1 MTGGVISWRGMRA
14 LWRGLPRAFLP
25 RTLFGRSLL
34 IVMTPILL
42 IQIVSPFLFFD
53 RHWTKMTGRLAVGV
67 AGEISFLVDRVE
79 ADPLRENFPETAD
92 IARKYFDIDPR
103 WIPGGRLDPE
113 PTHYSIWE
121 PFVSEIFAAY
131 LYEKVRR
138 PLDIMIDREEK
149 WIRVRI
155 ALDGGVLELM
165 VPQGRLF
172 SSSGHIFLLWMTG
185 ISAVLLGVAVLF
197 LRNQVRPI
205 RKLAIAA
212 ERFGK
217 GRDVAGFKP
226 EGATEVRQAGR
237 SFIEMR
243 DRIRRQIEQRT
254 AMLAGVSHDL
264 RTPLTRMKLQT
275 AMMGGGPDVEA
286 LTEDIRTM
294 ERMIGGYLDFVR
306 GEGDE
311 AAEDTDLG
319 ALAEKVVQD
328 ARRADGETEVS
339 AAIEQGIVMPLRP
352 LAIERCLTNLIGNA
366 RRHARSTVWVSVRR
380 LGQGAGDGKG
390 VEIVIDDDGPGIP
403 ENRYEDVF
411 RPFYRVDSSRN
422 IDTGGVGLGLP
433 IARDIVHAHGG
444 KITLG
449 KSPQG
454 GLRVLVELPE

>member
-1 MTGGVISWRGMRA
+1 MRWNPKA
-14 LWRGLPRAFLP
+14 LFP

-42 IQIVSPFLFFD
+42 IQIVSPFIFFD
-53 RHWTKMTGRLAVGV
+53 RHWTKMTGRLAAGV
-67 AGEISFLVDRVE
+67 AGEIALLAERVE
-79 ADPLRENFPETAD
+79 KDSSPSHLMDLND
-92 IARKYFDIDPR
+92 MARRTLDLDVR
-103 WIPGGRLDPE
+103 WVPGGRLE
-113 PTHYSIWE
+113 HEAVHYRTWE
-121 PFVSEIFAAY
+121 PFVSEILA
-131 LYEKVRR
+131 EQMRERVGR
-138 PLDIMIDREEK
+138 PFDIMVDRWEK
-149 WIRVRI
+149 WIRVRV
-155 ALDGGVLELM
+155 LLTGGVLEVM
-165 VPQGRLF
+165 APQGRLF

-237 SFIEMR
+237 AFLEMR

-275 AMMGGGPDVEA
+275 AMMGNGPDVEA
-286 LTEDIRTM
+286 LADDIRTM

-311 AAEDTDLG
+311 AAEETDLS
-319 ALAEKVVQD
+319 ALAEKIVQD
-328 ARRADGETEVS
+328 ARRAGAPV
-339 AAIEQGIVMPLRP
+339 AARIERGIILPLRP
-352 LAIERCLTNLIGNA
+352 LAIERCLSNLLGNA
-366 RRHARSTVWVSVRR
+366 RRYARSIVQLEISRS
-380 LGQGAGDGKG
+380 ADGIQIL
-390 VEIVIDDDGPGIP
+390 VDDDGPGIP
-403 ENRYEDVF
+403 PERYEDVF
-411 RPFYRVDSSRN
+411 KPFYRVDSSRN

-433 IARDIVHAHGG
+433 IAREVAHAHGG
-444 KITLG
+444 RITLH
-449 KSPQG
+449 KSPLG
-454 GLRVLVELPE
+454 GLRVQVELPE

>member
-1 MTGGVISWRGMRA
+1 MMAALMRRKGA
-14 LWRGLPRAFLP
+14 ALRRLWRSLPKAFLP

-79 ADPLRENFPETAD
+79 ADPSMRRFAETAD

-103 WIPGGRLDPE
+103 WTPGGTLTPE
-113 PTHYSIWE
+113 TEHYSIWA
-121 PFVSEIFAAY
+121 PFISEIFAAY
-131 LYEKVRR
+131 LHEKLRR
-138 PLDIMIDREEK
+138 PFDIMIDREEK
-149 WIRVRI
+149 WIRVRV
-155 ALDGGVLELM
+155 ALDDGVLEFM
-165 VPQGRLF
+165 IPQGRLF

-237 SFIEMR
+237 AFIEMR
-243 DRIRRQIEQRT
+243 DRISRQIEQRT

-286 LTEDIRTM
+286 LNEDIGTM

-311 AAEDTDLG
+311 AAEDTDLS
-319 ALAEKVVQD
+319 ALVDKVVQD
-328 ARRADGETEVS
+328 ARRAAGETGIS
-339 AAIEQGIVMPLRP
+339 AAVEHGIVMPLRP
-352 LAIERCLTNLIGNA
+352 LAIERCLFNLIGNA
-366 RRHARSTVWVSVRR
+366 RRYARSAIWVSLREWEQEGR
-380 LGQGAGDGKG
+380 KSA
-390 VEIVIDDDGPGIP
+390 EIVIDDDGPGIP
-403 ENRYEDVF
+403 ENRYDDVF
-411 RPFYRVDSSRN
+411 KPFYRVDSSRN
-422 IDTGGVGLGLP
+422 IDTGSVGLGLP

-444 KITLG
+444 KISLG

-454 GLRVLVELPE
+454 GLRVMVELPE